1 MDVVRER
8 RKLRISQRKSHR
20 KILCESVN
28 LIQDKDERI
37 VHTSQDCLNWV
48 ECFRRSR
55 DSVVKEILPNRD
67 DGENIFKWRVTKEIC
82 MKEEHL

>member
-1 MDVVRER
+1 MVRER

-20 KILCESVN
+20 KIFCESVN

-55 DSVVKEILPNRD
+55 DSVVKEILLNRD
-67 DGENIFKWRVTKEIC
+67 DGENICKWMRVTKEIC